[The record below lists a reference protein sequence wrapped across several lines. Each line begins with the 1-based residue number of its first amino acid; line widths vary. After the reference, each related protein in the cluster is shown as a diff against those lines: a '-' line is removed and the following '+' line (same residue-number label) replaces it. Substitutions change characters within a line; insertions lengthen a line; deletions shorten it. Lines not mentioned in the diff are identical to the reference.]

1 MCGHL
6 FFDLSK
12 IKFNVDLFSDSRVA
26 AYGETNMVQLMVV
39 LYTFLCEH
47 GEQRNIFLKCVPHP
61 IVRMHLAVKFAGVW
75 ALFVT

>member
-1 MCGHL
+1 MCNLL

-12 IKFNVDLFSDSRVA
+12 IKFNVDLFSDSRVV

-39 LYTFLCEH
+39 FNTFLCEH
-47 GEQRNIFLKCVPHP
+47 GEQRYIFPKCVYHP
-61 IVRMHLAVKFAGVW
+61 IFRMHLAVKIAGVW